1 MKRLVLITTA
11 LIAFSCTNAKTVEKD
26 GGLVVEVR
34 FTDQTVDDNLKL
46 RTVEALSGRMN
57 AMSVRNTVVELT
69 AGGGGIHIELP
80 EQTDAE
86 LFAELAVKPGRF
98 EIVECCPRGDILPV
112 FYEINDKM
120 AAMPEYADTD
130 NPLFSRY
137 LFINSDT
144 FSSDIGF
151 VPPDVADE
159 FETLMDSDWVAALF
173 PRGAKP
179 ALMSS
184 FLPENE
190 MYSLFVL
197 KYPANGRAP
206 ITGDMIESAS
216 VTKNKWGE
224 NEIFNVNFRFAD
236 QFHAIWARL
245 TRDNIGR
252 NLALVM
258 DGTVYSAPRVNDE
271 IVGGRCQISA
281 GFTMQE
287 AGFIAA
293 ILNAGE
299 LPAPLSVAH
308 TKVVE
313 AENKAGLSN

>member
-1 MKRLVLITTA
+1 M
-11 LIAFSCTNAKTVEKD
+11 EKD
-26 GGLVVEVR
+26 GGLVLEVR
-34 FTDQTVDDNLKL
+34 FDEPTVDSGVKL
-46 RTVEALSGRMN
+46 RTAELLSDRMN
-57 AMSVRNTVVELT
+57 AMFVRNPVVELS
-69 AGGGGIHIELP
+69 ADGGGIHIELP
-80 EQTDAE
+80 EQEDVD
-86 LFAELAVKPGRF
+86 LFAEFAVKPGRF

-137 LFINSDT
+137 LFLNSDA
-144 FSSDIGF
+144 FSGDTGL
-151 VPPDVADE
+151 VPSDVADE
-159 FETLMDSDWVAALF
+159 FEMLMNSDWVAALF

-190 MYSLFVL
+190 MYTLFVL
-197 KYPANGRAP
+197 KYPENGRAP
-206 ITGDMIESAS
+206 ITGEMIESAS
-216 VTKNKWGE
+216 VTKDKWGGQ
-224 NEIFNVNFRFAD
+224 EIFNVNFRFAD
-236 QFHAIWARL
+236 QFHAVWARL
-245 TRDNIGR
+245 TYNNIGL